1 LREPAKR
8 SMTEILKQARIP
20 ELEMIAEESTFSPE
34 ENLRRESRYWK
45 TLERPSARAWRNEAC
60 VVLGRFL
67 DAGEETYPRRAEA
80 CVIPILW
87 RPSGGGAVFH
97 DPGNINYSIY
107 LQHEGLR
114 SKAEDSLRSLSFP
127 VTALL
132 DNLGVPWEWV
142 PPNNVYVRGKKI
154 SGSAQARSRGRL
166 LHHGTLLVDCDLEMM
181 SWLLKA
187 GGRSRTAPVI
197 NLKELSPRLT
207 PEEITSMLWR
217 IMETSRSLPV
227 ECAC

>member
-1 LREPAKR
+1 MRHMDYLMIDEQATFNPWDNLEREYYYWNILAEPAVR
-8 SMTEILKQARIP
+8 VWINDP
-20 ELEMIAEESTFSPE
+20 
-34 ENLRRESRYWK
+34 
-45 TLERPSARAWRNEAC
+45 C

-67 DAGEETYPRRAEA
+67 KAEEEVRIGRATELK
-80 CVIPILW
+80 IPILW

-97 DPGNINYSIY
+97 DLGNINYSIY

-114 SKAEDSLRSLSFP
+114 PKAEDSLRSLSFP

-132 DNLGVPWEWV
+132 DELGIPWEWV

-166 LHHGTLLVDCDLEMM
+166 LHHGTLLVDCDLERMGL
-181 SWLLKA
+181 LLKA
-187 GGRSRTAPVI
+187 GGRSRAAPVI
-197 NLKELSPRLT
+197 NLKELNPSVT
-207 PEEITSMLWR
+207 PEEIASMLWR